1 MNYVILFLLVRYIV
15 YYSHR
20 MEILRKILIWFSVF
34 SFFFNF
40 LFNSLMKY
48 SFVLLCKYEKLN

>member
-34 SFFFNF
+34 SFFLNF